1 VAAKLV
7 VVLGL
12 AAGLGLSCQV
22 DRTAPP
28 QPERPVVRQ
37 PAAVPQPARPPA
49 SQPEPEATDSEPATG
64 PPRAEPPPAGPRAAI
79 IFDDA
84 GGRLADI
91 EEIIGIGRPVT
102 VAVLPGL
109 AYSSEVAR
117 RASAAGLE
125 VLLHLPLESKD
136 GKRLGPGGVTLAMD
150 DAQVQRTVRAGLASV
165 PGAIGVN
172 NHMGSLGSADRRVMR
187 AVLGVVRDEGLLFVD
202 SRTTTETVGEEL
214 AAEMGIPAARRH
226 VFLDNVDEE
235 EAIRGEVQRLIS
247 LARVRGTA
255 IAIGHANRL
264 APRVI
269 AQMLEEFD
277 RHGVTLVL
285 VSDLVR

>member
-1 VAAKLV
+1 
-7 VVLGL
+7 
-12 AAGLGLSCQV
+12 
-22 DRTAPP
+22 
-28 QPERPVVRQ
+28 
-37 PAAVPQPARPPA
+37 
-49 SQPEPEATDSEPATG
+49 
-64 PPRAEPPPAGPRAAI
+64 
-79 IFDDA
+79 
-84 GGRLADI
+84 
-91 EEIIGIGRPVT
+91 
-102 VAVLPGL
+102 
-109 AYSSEVAR
+109 
-117 RASAAGLE
+117 